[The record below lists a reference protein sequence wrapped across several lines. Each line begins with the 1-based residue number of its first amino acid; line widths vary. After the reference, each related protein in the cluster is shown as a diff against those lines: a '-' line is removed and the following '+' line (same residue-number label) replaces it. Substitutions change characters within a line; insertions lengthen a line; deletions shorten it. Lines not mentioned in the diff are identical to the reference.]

1 MAATDIHPRSW
12 DRAGDWTI
20 EPARDALDR
29 TSPFGRRFF
38 AATFAEFPGLEV
50 AAEFLRWSEQPEDV
64 YAIFEQPG
72 AGFGVQID
80 PDLEY
85 IIIWDGDGQAEY
97 GDWGADQVPPAVGHI
112 RRLLAAPHHHPTAP
126 GARS

>member
-1 MAATDIHPRSW
+1 MAATNIHPRSW
-12 DRAGDWTI
+12 DRTGTWAV

-29 TSPFGRRFF
+29 TPPLGRRFF
-38 AATFAEFPGLEV
+38 AAIFAEFPGLEV
-50 AAEFLRWSEQPEDV
+50 AAEFLRWSEQPDDV

-72 AGFGVQID
+72 ADFGVQID
-80 PDLEY
+80 PVLEY
-85 IIIWDGDGQAEY
+85 IIIWDGNVQAEY

-112 RRLLAAPHHHPTAP
+112 RRLLAAASHGPTAP